1 MRFVIGC
8 ALSLIFSANC
18 AAAMAPAKDAPK
30 KGRSQASAKAASQE
44 SLATIDYS
52 KIVTREIQRE
62 LKEQASAPKSAIA
75 KPLEI
80 TASAPRA
87 APERRKAVVLPSH
100 RSFKATDESAKA
112 VRGEIRTVELPP
124 SDVARED
131 GKPGSLPGIY

>member
-30 KGRSQASAKAASQE
+30 KGRSQSSAKAPSQE

-62 LKEQASAPKSAIA
+62 LKEQSAAPKSAIA
-75 KPLEI
+75 KPLD
-80 TASAPRA
+80 AQADLPRA
-87 APERRKAVVLPSH
+87 ARERRQAIVLPSH
-100 RSFKATDESAKA
+100 RSFKAIDESQKA
-112 VRGEIRTVELPP
+112 LRGEIRSVELPP